1 MHIIPTII
9 EGAFILEPRVWGDER
24 GYFFESFG
32 TKYLEPLGTKY
43 NFVQDNEA
51 MSKYGVIRGLHY
63 QLPPFAQTNL
73 RLYLLINAMIIIT
86 QNMRVV

>member
-32 TKYLEPLGTKY
+32 TKYLEPLGKIWSNPRTSLSITTFCPNQAGQSGK
-43 NFVQDNEA
+43 
-51 MSKYGVIRGLHY
+51 RGSFGCY
-63 QLPPFAQTNL
+63 S
-73 RLYLLINAMIIIT
+73 RYKK
-86 QNMRVV
+86 R